1 MSSIQIKSL
10 CKSFGENEIIK
21 GIDLDIN
28 DGEFLVLV
36 GPSGCGK
43 STLLRMISG
52 LEIPTSGIINI
63 DGECVNDTS
72 PAERDLAMV
81 FQNYALY
88 PHLTVFENMAF
99 GLRMQKK
106 SEEEIQSRVN
116 HATDILQI
124 RNLLERKP
132 KALSGGQRQRVAV
145 GRAIVRKPKAYL
157 FDEPLSNL
165 DAKLRSE
172 MRIELKKLHQM
183 LGTTMIYVTHD
194 QIEAMTMGDRIAVMR
209 DGIIEQ
215 LDTPTN
221 LYNSPINK
229 FVASFIGSP
238 QMNFIEGELKNGSAD
253 LTFKT
258 KSHEFTIPND
268 HGQFDEMKSWTSC
281 IMGIRPENIYDN
293 HFTEIKNSQNIVNS
307 KVDLVEN
314 IGSNLYLHSSLGV
327 DSVIASV
334 SGSSS
339 ISTSDDVDLIFDMSK
354 SHFFKS

>member
-1 MSSIQIKSL
+1 MSAIHLKSL
-10 CKSFGENEIIK
+10 CKSFGENEIIEE
-21 GIDLDIN
+21 IDLEIN

-52 LEIPTSGIINI
+52 LETPNSGTINI
-63 DGECVNDTS
+63 DEKCVNDTS
-72 PAERDLAMV
+72 PADRDLAMV

-106 SEEEIQSRVN
+106 SEAEIQSRVDY
-116 HATDILQI
+116 ATDILQI
-124 RNLLERKP
+124 RDLLERKP

-172 MRIELKKLHQM
+172 MRIELKKLHQT

-209 DGIIEQ
+209 DGVIEQ

-221 LYNSPINK
+221 LYNSPVNK

-238 QMNFIEGELKNGSAD
+238 QMNFIEGELKNGGEH

-258 KSHEFTIPND
+258 QSHEFEIPNN
-268 HGQFDEMKSWTSC
+268 HGQFDEVKSWSACTL
-281 IMGIRPENIYDN
+281 GIRPENIYDN
-293 HFTEIKNSQNIVNS
+293 HFAEIKNPQNTVNS

-327 DSVIASV
+327 DRVIASV

-339 ISTSDDVDLIFDMSK
+339 ISASDDVDLIFDMSK